1 MLKKLILL
9 CGLVLA
15 ASFGLQAKTK
25 AEKAGWKIGM
35 QSYTFHMFSLQE
47 ALDKCQEL
55 GVKYIEV
62 YPGHKLGEGYGDL
75 AFGPDLDAA
84 TLKVPVSIPRTT
96 WRTGHASSR
105 WPRL

>member
-35 QSYTFHMFSLQE
+35 QSYTFNW
-47 ALDKCQEL
+47 A
-55 GVKYIEV
+55 
-62 YPGHKLGEGYGDL
+62 
-75 AFGPDLDAA
+75 
-84 TLKVPVSIPRTT
+84 
-96 WRTGHASSR
+96 
-105 WPRL
+105 